1 MRLRY
6 FLPLLLL
13 PVLAQA
19 AGESQQAREWLGRMA
34 ESVQHRDYQGTF
46 VYFHDGELEAMKLVH
61 HGGEQGGAEH
71 LVSLSGEPREI
82 IREGNVVKCYLPG
95 RQTVIVQ
102 RGDSAM
108 PLPARVPLDDPGL
121 EKQYEFLLL
130 GESRIAGR
138 ECRQVGIRPRD
149 GYRFGYRLCL
159 DEKTALPLKSELMTD
174 DGEVVE
180 QVMFTSLDILPDDAR
195 TGASD
200 EPFQPAV
207 EADDF
212 TWHVRHGEAPEAAR
226 PATGDKND
234 GGWQAGKLPPG
245 FVLAHDGAMASGE
258 DGRHT
263 WHQVYSDGL
272 ASVSVF
278 AEPAGQSRKALEGL
292 SRMGAMSI
300 YGRRAR
306 GWQLTVVGEVPPRTV
321 EMIGESLLPQDT
333 PSLSER

>member
-6 FLPLLLL
+6 FLPLLFL

-19 AGESQQAREWLGRMA
+19 AGESQQAREWLARMA
-34 ESVQHRDYQGTF
+34 ESVQHRNYQGTF
-46 VYFHDGELEAMKLVH
+46 VYFHDGELEAMQLVH
-61 HGGEQGGAEH
+61 HAGEQGGAEH

-82 IREGNVVKCYLPG
+82 IREGDVVKCYLPG

-130 GESRIAGR
+130 GKSRIAGR

-149 GYRFGYRLCL
+149 AYRFGYRLCL
-159 DEKTALPLKSELMTD
+159 DEKTGLPLKSELMTD

-180 QVMFTSLDILPDDAR
+180 QVMFTSLEILPDNVHTDASGKSFR
-195 TGASD
+195 
-200 EPFQPAV
+200 PAV
-207 EADDF
+207 ETENF
-212 TWHVRHGEAPEAAR
+212 TWQVRHGEAPEAAR
-226 PATGDKND
+226 PAIGAETDSS
-234 GGWQAGKLPPG
+234 WQASKLPPG
-245 FVLAHDGAMASGE
+245 FVLTHDGAMASGE
-258 DGRHT
+258 SDQRT

-300 YGRRAR
+300 YGRRER

-321 EMIGESLLPQDT
+321 EMIGESLQPQDT
-333 PSLSER
+333 PSLTER